1 MGAGGT
7 KVHESFTVA
16 VTAADVA
23 EPLTPTPATAS
34 EAEEPNPHLEEP
46 QVVAVDA
53 TELPSPWGEDVL
65 TPVVDPPV
73 GLLTGIPLLVG
84 GADLH
89 DSLATLVAYESQAG
103 PREVLVATL
112 AEEAEPK
119 LLEALALS
127 EEKLVPV
134 EVEKEVHGRLP
145 LDVKHD
151 LYGQLVTVAKSV
163 NHHLKAAD
171 GIPQHTHESFEKVMA
186 VIGAVTPDA
195 ETETDQQ
202 MLAHYAAMGEA
213 IAERLTSDYDVPY
226 TEGGKVAPVTPF
238 ETSGTVK
245 VTEYLPAPA
254 EDPGPGLLAASV
266 RVATR
271 LAPTVSNVG
280 TASWDGSA
288 RSKATGKEYVVD
300 LGDGFSAV
308 YRPYVA
314 NDPKKTEYSLRGA
327 LEIVAPPGTGHGPQ
341 LVTRLGQLNLVNR
354 PMTAAEG
361 EWSYLRRNVWAQRL
375 DTKPGVQAA
384 LTEADGLEDAV
395 EHVLFAERAHQAIG
409 MDEAQ
414 LHHFAKQL
422 RLEAEAKALP
432 EKVRI
437 LRDAVAQVTGFA
449 DGQALLG
456 SAGYDPVPKP
466 SGGWLTWG
474 RFDVTADPTSVRKSF
489 GKKGL
494 YHHVTGH
501 NLLDIVRSG
510 VLAAT
515 ERRALM
521 GIPAGKGMSEHA
533 DKFSGGASS
542 VFLRVRSQPS
552 SGPALFWD
560 DPTVLVGRAD
570 WYAYNGDHFGAANPQ
585 GGHSTHGQTRD
596 PHTVGGFSSG
606 SNEVMIRNGIDLLG
620 AEAPSLVLCGST
632 SQRVE
637 ILTVLADKGIT
648 HLRGKPVGEVVK

>member
-7 KVHESFTVA
+7 KEHEAFAVA
-16 VTAADVA
+16 VTVTSDGTATAVVEPESTEPELQLEKPQVDTDVA
-23 EPLTPTPATAS
+23 SAA
-34 EAEEPNPHLEEP
+34 
-46 QVVAVDA
+46 
-53 TELPSPWGEDVL
+53 PSSTGADDVL
-65 TPVVDPPV
+65 TPIVDPPV

-89 DSLATLVAYESQAG
+89 DSLATLVAYDSQAG

-163 NHHLKAAD
+163 NHHLKAGD
-171 GIPQHTHESFEKVMA
+171 GIPQHTHENFEKAMA

-195 ETETDQQ
+195 ETEADQQ
-202 MLAHYAAMGEA
+202 MLAHYLAAGEP
-213 IAERLTSDYDVPY
+213 IAERLISGYGVPY
-226 TEGGKVAPVTPF
+226 AEGGKVPPITPF

-245 VTEYLPAPA
+245 VTEYIPAPA
-254 EDPGPGLLAASV
+254 EEPEAGLLAASV
-266 RVATR
+266 RDATR
-271 LAPTVSNVG
+271 LAPSVSSAG

-300 LGDGFSAV
+300 LGDGFSAA
-308 YRPYVA
+308 YRPYAA

-327 LEIVAPPGTGHGPQ
+327 LELVAPPGAGHGSE

-375 DTKPGVQAA
+375 EGKPGVQTA
-384 LTEADGLEDAV
+384 LAEADGLEDAV

-409 MDEAQ
+409 LDETK

-437 LRDAVAQVTGFA
+437 LREAVAKATGFV
-449 DGQALLG
+449 DGDALVG

-474 RFDVTADPTSVRKSF
+474 RFDVAADPAAIRTAF

-560 DPTVLVGRAD
+560 DPTILLGRAD

-585 GGHSTHGQTRD
+585 GSQSTHGQTRD
-596 PHTVGGFSSG
+596 PHTVASFSSG
-606 SNEVMIRNGIDLLG
+606 SNEVMIRNGVDLLG
-620 AEAPSLVLCGST
+620 PEAPSLILCGSA
-632 SQRVE
+632 SQRAE
-637 ILTVLADKGIT
+637 ILKVLVGKGIT
-648 HLRGKPVGEVVK
+648 HLRGKPVEEVVK